1 MKIIK
6 PSCEIIEQ
14 APGMVGAL
22 KHVEKVGRTCYK
34 SEDKT
39 TEESHI
45 RFVDMLIEN
54 GHLAMLEHATI
65 YLTIPVEREDL
76 INIYKSN
83 PYSRVVTP
91 RNDQHAYIT
100 TNSRVIIEND
110 WQCDMNY
117 MVQAPT
123 KHAIRVT
130 VKFSTQ
136 IAVSREANR
145 HRVNSMAE
153 QSTRYCN
160 YSKDKFD
167 NEISISLPSWINED
181 NLKLCE
187 GSNTLSSLCEDIS
200 TSNTS
205 WWTALEYW
213 WFANKACEFAYMGL
227 IKQGW
232 TPEKARTVLP
242 LDTLTELVHTAY
254 LDDWKHFLD
263 LRYHGKAGKPH
274 PDAYEIA
281 SMLYKEFKQLKYIK

>member
-1 MKIIK
+1 MKILK

-14 APGMVGAL
+14 APGMIGAL

-34 SEDKT
+34 SENKT

-65 YLTIPVEREDL
+65 YLTIPIEREDL
-76 INIYKSN
+76 IDIYKSN

-91 RNDQHAYIT
+91 RNDQYAYIT

-117 MVQAPT
+117 MVPTPT

-136 IAVSREANR
+136 IAVSRECNR
-145 HRVNSMAE
+145 HRVNSIAE
-153 QSTRYCN
+153 ESTRYCN
-160 YSKDKFD
+160 YSKDKFN
-167 NEISISLPSWINED
+167 NEISISLPSWVNED
-181 NLKLCE
+181 NLKLCD
-187 GSNTLSSLCEDIS
+187 GVYTHLSLCEDIS
-200 TSNTS
+200 TSNTK
-205 WWTALEYW
+205 WWTALMYW
-213 WFANKACEFAYMGL
+213 WYANLACEYSYMNL
-227 IKQGW
+227 IRLGW
-232 TPEKARTVLP
+232 TSEQARTILP
-242 LDTLTELVHTAY
+242 LDTKTELVHTAY
-254 LDDWKHFLD
+254 LDDWKHFMD
-263 LRYHGKAGKPH
+263 LRYHGKTGKPH

-281 SMLYKEFKQLKYIK
+281 EMLYKEFKQLKYVK

>member
-1 MKIIK
+1 MKILK

-34 SEDKT
+34 SEDKI

-45 RFVDMLIEN
+45 RFVNMLIDN

-65 YLTIPVEREDL
+65 YLTIPIEREDL
-76 INIYKSN
+76 INIYKNN

-117 MVQAPT
+117 MVPTPT
-123 KHAIRVT
+123 KHSRRIT
-130 VKFSTQ
+130 VKFSTS
-136 IAVSREANR
+136 IGVSREFNR
-145 HRVNSMAE
+145 HRVNSIAE

-167 NEISISLPSWINED
+167 NEISLSLPSWFEENTINI
-181 NLKLCE
+181 NSLQ
-187 GSNTLSSLCEDIS
+187 NLCEDI
-200 TSNTS
+200 TVYEDLDS
-205 WWTALEYW
+205 WDVFNYW
-213 WFANKACEFAYMGL
+213 LFANLACEYSYLNL
-227 IKQGW
+227 IRLGW
-232 TPEKARTVLP
+232 APEKARSVLP
-242 LDTLTELVHTAY
+242 LDTMTELVHTAY

-263 LRYHGKAGKPH
+263 LRYHGKTGKPH
-274 PDAYEIA
+274 PDAYEVA
-281 SMLYKEFKQLKYIK
+281 EMLYKEFKQLKYVK